1 MKEFSATVRNSAGC
15 SATVLL
21 YVERKGNFATVK
33 VDVFG
38 VEMSLAIGHYDK
50 DRLEEL
56 KKSQTS
62 VGNYTVSSSCYLP
75 VLHDTCMEAYKC
87 DNVLWMHWE
96 EYWQCGFVWYSKR
109 FTASM
114 TDSESSEFLQYII
127 EGFTE

>member
-15 SATVLL
+15 SDTVLL
-21 YVERKGNFATVK
+21 YVERNWNFATVK

-56 KKSQTS
+56 KKCQTS
-62 VGNYTVSSSCYLP
+62 VWNYTVSSSCYLP
-75 VLHDTCMEAYKC
+75 VLHDTLMEAYKC

-96 EYWQCGFVWYSKR
+96 ESCLGTFVRHSKR
-109 FTASM
+109 FTVSM

-127 EGFTE
+127 EGFNE